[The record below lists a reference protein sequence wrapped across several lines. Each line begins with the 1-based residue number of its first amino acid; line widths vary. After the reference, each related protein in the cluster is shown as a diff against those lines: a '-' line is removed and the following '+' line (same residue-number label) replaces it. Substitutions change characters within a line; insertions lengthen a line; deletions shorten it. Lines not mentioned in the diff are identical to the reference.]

1 MFWANGGR
9 KRSRDI
15 TATICSGSISR
26 VVDLLSVH
34 SKCLMM
40 PLLIADALF
49 MRFHQTILEITD
61 AINTIDLS
69 QTFYKRGVFFPPPPF
84 IYANVC
90 RCTHHEGD
98 GEVMQSG
105 GRVIMVQV
113 GVQVP

>member
-1 MFWANGGR
+1 MAFGANGGR
-9 KRSRDI
+9 KRSSNI

-61 AINTIDLS
+61 AINAIGLS
-69 QTFYKRGVFFPPPPF
+69 QTFYKRLFLFLLFMLMYAGVL
-84 IYANVC
+84 
-90 RCTHHEGD
+90 TMKGM
-98 GEVMQSG
+98 GK
-105 GRVIMVQV
+105 
-113 GVQVP
+113 

>member
-1 MFWANGGR
+1 
-9 KRSRDI
+9 
-15 TATICSGSISR
+15 
-26 VVDLLSVH
+26 
-34 SKCLMM
+34 MM

-49 MRFHQTILEITD
+49 MRLHQTILEITD
-61 AINTIDLS
+61 VINTIDLS
-69 QTFYKRGVFFPPPPF
+69 QTFYKRVFSPPF

-105 GRVIMVQV
+105 GWVIMVQV